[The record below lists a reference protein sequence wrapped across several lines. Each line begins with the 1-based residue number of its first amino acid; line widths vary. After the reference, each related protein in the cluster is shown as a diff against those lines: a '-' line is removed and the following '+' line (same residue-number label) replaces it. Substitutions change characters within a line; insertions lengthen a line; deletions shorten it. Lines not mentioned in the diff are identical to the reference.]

1 MRIGF
6 FIKFVS
12 LWPLAEPIELHPF
25 GCEPTELADDNG
37 GMEQDLQS
45 VSLKRAE
52 ETLQRR
58 ALRSSLGGA
67 Q

>member
-25 GCEPTELADDNG
+25 GCEPTELAGDNG
-37 GMEQDLQS
+37 GMAQDLQS
-45 VSLKRAE
+45 VSLKHAE
-52 ETLQRR
+52 ETLQ
-58 ALRSSLGGA
+58 
-67 Q
+67 